1 MRTIQHCSPPDV
13 LRPSQSLGQQV
24 VVFLLLFYKSALSPV
39 LPTFCKFH
47 PTCSMYAKEAVERHG
62 VMRGLM
68 LAARRLLR
76 CRPFAPGGHD
86 PVPDA

>member
-1 MRTIQHCSPPDV
+1 
-13 LRPSQSLGQQV
+13 
-24 VVFLLLFYKSALSPV
+24 
-39 LPTFCKFH
+39 
-47 PTCSMYAKEAVERHG
+47 MYAKEAEERHG

>member
-1 MRTIQHCSPPDV
+1 MQTILHKSPPDL
-13 LRPSQSLGQQV
+13 LRPNQSLGQLA
-24 VVFLLLFYKSALSPV
+24 VVFLLLCYKSALSPV

-62 VMRGLM
+62 VVRGLM
-68 LAARRLLR
+68 LAARRVLR